1 MVHFGIDGG
10 RIEALVAQNL
20 GYTLKGHPGPEHL
33 CGSGVPQLVR

>member
-1 MVHFGIDGG
+1 MA
-10 RIEALVAQNL
+10 ENL